1 MTGLLKKMPISDL
14 PYLPLQSKWNTM
26 SIRIFILLIVMAAFS
41 ASCQNEPAGKSKD
54 DATTSI
60 VQNKEKSIDLSN
72 LRRTLED
79 KVEFPADQNIRV
91 DRLEPTPKENLPQLI
106 YEGYIDG
113 AFQFKQLDHEGNE
126 LTEYLPFNFHWDNFE
141 GIAFQESRIPFDLPE
156 NDHLMCAYFINE
168 DGTRMP
174 GESTLQAQMIRIQ
187 NGDIIKSED
196 AMMLLY
202 YNLPRGSYDANDPYV
217 LLDFVITK
225 EAEGG
230 LTGIQATVDGR
241 DFTLPRSG
249 TYMIKG
255 LKPGNHMVEI
265 KIFRMDEMYNA
276 PLNPSRM
283 TFVTE

>member
-1 MTGLLKKMPISDL
+1 
-14 PYLPLQSKWNTM
+14 M
-26 SIRIFILLIVMAAFS
+26 SIRIFIFLIIMAAFS
-41 ASCQNEPAGKSKD
+41 ASCQNEPAGKSEESS
-54 DATTSI
+54 TTSV
-60 VQNKEKSIDLSN
+60 VQNSEKPIDMSS

-79 KVEFPADQNIRV
+79 KVEFPDNQNIRV
-91 DRLEPTPKENLPQLI
+91 DRLEPTPRENLPQLI

-126 LTEYLPFNFHWDNFE
+126 LETYLPFNFHWDNFE
-141 GIAFQESRIPFDLPE
+141 GIAFQETRIPFTLPE

-187 NGDIIKSED
+187 NGEIIKSED

-202 YNLPRGSYDANDPYV
+202 YNLPRGNYDANEPYV

-255 LKPGNHMVEI
+255 LKPGNHMVEL